1 MKNLL
6 KADFYR
12 LSKNKLVYI
21 SLIVSLVLPFL
32 ISGMIF
38 GVKEFLKSIG
48 DDSSSALYDLVLNS
62 HAIVSTTFSFAN
74 NFGIVLPVFATT
86 IIIADITSGTIRNKL
101 ILGYNRHKIFFSHF
115 IVTLTYCLTL
125 IIVYTSMTAL
135 SSSLFLGTGTISQ
148 EHATSLVYFY
158 ILGVISYVMVSAFA
172 TFLSLSTFSGV
183 GSVILTVA
191 FCMGIGLISTLF
203 AMVDY
208 SSFQYVVYAIP
219 SFVTTAFQTSEIT
232 LTMFLESLV
241 GTLVFT
247 ALFYVAG
254 TFIFNK
260 KDLK

>member
-21 SLIVSLVLPFL
+21 SIIVAFILPILIAA
-32 ISGMIF
+32 MIF
-38 GVKEFLKSIG
+38 GIKEFLNNIEPE
-48 DDSSSALYDLVLNS
+48 SSPMYDLMLNA
-62 HAIVSTTFSFAN
+62 HTVVSTTFSFAN

-101 ILGYNRHKIFFSHF
+101 ILGYNRHKIFFAHF

-125 IIVYTSMTAL
+125 IIVYASMTAL
-135 SSSLFLGTGTISQ
+135 FSSLFLGAGEISQ
-148 EHATSLVYFY
+148 EHMTSLVYFY
-158 ILGVISYVMVSAFA
+158 ILGFFAYVMVSAFA

-191 FCMGIGLISTLF
+191 FCLGIGLIATLF
-203 AMVDY
+203 TMVDY
-208 SSFQYVVYAIP
+208 SKFEYVVYAIP
-219 SFVTTAFQTSEIT
+219 TFVTTVFQTREIS
-232 LTMFLESLV
+232 LTMFLEGLASL
-241 GTLVFT
+241 LVFT
-247 ALFYVAG
+247 ALFYIAG